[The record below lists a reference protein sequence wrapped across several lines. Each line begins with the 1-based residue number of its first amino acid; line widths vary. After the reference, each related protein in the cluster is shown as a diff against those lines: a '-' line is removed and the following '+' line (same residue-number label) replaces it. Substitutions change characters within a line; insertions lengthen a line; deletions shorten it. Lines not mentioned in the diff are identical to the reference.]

1 VVGLA
6 FGSGYANALLG
17 GSADPLL
24 QALNVNASYSYAGG
38 FGAGVGVST
47 LGAGEKGLGLTAG
60 LNYNEKTGFGASV
73 GLEFGFGGQF
83 DPDYNLGAAYNVNSI
98 GRKGQNA
105 NISVDGRMNNLA
117 VSAWRDIKN
126 SNSYGGSISYSGQ
139 LNDRSILKG
148 YTTSLNWSN
157 GQGFSNSFNYSLSD
171 QFVKDINQ
179 GVRDPIKDFMTSM
192 WNNARDVA
200 FGAAGYVAGLFKDE
214 KKERQNPKIANVYPG
229 PRPGTF
235 IDENGQVLV
244 RDPKTGNLINEGSI
258 GTLVNVNEI
267 GVNGHQPGHEVI
279 SELSARI
286 AGINDPE
293 IIEALKRGVQWNDLP
308 LGSMGGITDLL
319 SFLRSHFK
327 DLQHF
332 HAMASKEGE
341 DAEVTK
347 EKIVSSIK
355 KAYQSIIAKDVSG
368 NYLLSESERAEII
381 GRTLH
386 IILDSYAPGHVIRN
400 ENGEIIQFQT
410 YRGQDKE
417 AHRQGDLIP
426 MTPGGL
432 LDLGKLK
439 NTRQQVAVSSEFLD
453 LIYNKERNWDAIHDF
468 LDNKVF
474 ILADFENR
482 KPSGVDYRYKKRFG
496 SSGSWDI

>member
-1 VVGLA
+1 M
-6 FGSGYANALLG
+6 
-17 GSADPLL
+17 PPQRLL
-24 QALNVNASYSYAGG
+24 QTQLA
-38 FGAGVGVST
+38 
-47 LGAGEKGLGLTAG
+47 
-60 LNYNEKTGFGASV
+60 TGR
-73 GLEFGFGGQF
+73 EE
-83 DPDYNLGAAYNVNSI
+83 
-98 GRKGQNA
+98 GRHG
-105 NISVDGRMNNLA
+105 
-117 VSAWRDIKN
+117 
-126 SNSYGGSISYSGQ
+126 
-139 LNDRSILKG
+139 
-148 YTTSLNWSN
+148 
-157 GQGFSNSFNYSLSD
+157 
-171 QFVKDINQ
+171 
-179 GVRDPIKDFMTSM
+179 
-192 WNNARDVA
+192 A
-200 FGAAGYVAGLFKDE
+200 FGAAGYVAGLFKNE

-319 SFLRSHFK
+319 SFLRFHFK

-386 IILDSYAPGHVIRN
+386 IIQDSYAPGHVIRN

-410 YRGQDKE
+410 YKGQDKE